1 MSRHLGQLREAGLVS
16 DRREGLWIYYRIN
29 PKLPQWVA
37 RVLRETANGVK
48 QDQPYSDDLIALES
62 MPNRPRGQRCAGK

>member
-1 MSRHLGQLREAGLVS
+1 M
-16 DRREGLWIYYRIN
+16 YYRIN

-62 MPNRPRGQRCAGK
+62 MPNRPRGQRCA